1 MTVADE
7 QDPARF
13 YPLVTNDFHL
23 TLIDSVI
30 EATGWLIDPQTGT
43 RVTQADITHSLDSGA
58 GNAVLDVPGITFGPD
73 YQPDELTRLTTG
85 VVALVNGTVTGRG
98 EIAWNAE
105 GVTSTGSF
113 STTDMELAAT
123 FGPVE
128 GLTTTINFR
137 SEEHTS
143 ELQSL
148 RRISYAVF
156 CFEI

>member
-1 MTVADE
+1 MTVAVE

-73 YQPDELTRLTTG
+73 YQPDELTRLTPG
-85 VVALVNGTVTGRG
+85 VVAL
-98 EIAWNAE
+98 
-105 GVTSTGSF
+105 
-113 STTDMELAAT
+113 
-123 FGPVE
+123 
-128 GLTTTINFR
+128 R

-148 RRISYAVF
+148 MRSSYA
-156 CFEI
+156 